1 MVERQ
6 LLMWMIVVWAEFS
19 ARWVAL
25 DGNYATLEEAQAA
38 LQPIYEEGGQSLDDY
53 RIIEDY
59 CGVK

>member
-1 MVERQ
+1 
-6 LLMWMIVVWAEFS
+6 MWMIVVWAEFS